1 MSITAPI
8 NINNNGAQGN
18 CDSKCDYAFDYKT
31 SNCVLT
37 NNSNYISLS
46 YDMSSTAPVRYN
58 SDNYQVNEVRLY
70 FPSIHKYNKSKA
82 DGELLIIHSSGGRKL
97 IVSVPIIV
105 GTTKS
110 GPSEFLSSVADT
122 ISKSAQEDGNSYGL
136 SGSAWSLN
144 EWIPTKKYYGYT
156 ATGPHSSYGSG
167 TFDYVV
173 FNKDNGAS
181 VSITSSALKVIKK
194 YISDSGISII
204 EDNPPPY
211 FISKKNAVI
220 GLDKES
226 DDIYISCSPTSV
238 SQEHELVG
246 ENGELNYRP
255 QDRVKSGNS
264 VDKLKRF
271 MKRTDFLNNPFVTI
285 VLSSLIMVGVYK
297 VGIAVFKRK
306 PKTS

>member
-1 MSITAPI
+1 MSTTAPI
-8 NINNNGAQGN
+8 NIKNNGAQGN
-18 CDSKCDYAFDYKT
+18 CDSKCDYAFEYKS

-37 NNSNYISLS
+37 NNGTHIKLS

-70 FPSIHKYNKSKA
+70 FPSIHTYNNSKA
-82 DGELLIIHSSGGRKL
+82 DGELLVVHSSGGRKL

-105 GTTKS
+105 GSTKS
-110 GPSEFLSSVADT
+110 GPSEFLKALAT
-122 ISKSAQEDGNSYGL
+122 NLAKFAPKSGNKTQL
-136 SGSAWSLN
+136 SGASWNLS
-144 EWIPTKKYYGYT
+144 EWIPTKKYYSYT
-156 ATGPHSSYGSG
+156 GTGPDNSYGSG
-167 TFDYVV
+167 TFDYVI
-173 FNKDNGAS
+173 FNRDNGAS
-181 VSITSSALKVIKK
+181 VSITSSALKIIKK
-194 YISDSGISII
+194 YISSSGISTIT
-204 EDNPPPY
+204 DNPPPY
-211 FISKKNAVI
+211 FISKNNAVV

-271 MKRTDFLNNPFVTI
+271 MKRTDFLNNPIVTI
-285 VLSSLIMVGVYK
+285 IMSSLVMVGVYK
-297 VGIAVFKRK
+297 VGVAVFKRK
-306 PKTS
+306 PKT

>member
-18 CDSKCDYAFDYKT
+18 CDSKCDYAFEYKS
-31 SNCVLT
+31 SNCTIT
-37 NNSNYISLS
+37 NNGVHIKLS

-58 SDNYQVNEVRLY
+58 SDNYQVNEVLLY
-70 FPSIHKYNKSKA
+70 FPSIHKYNNSKA
-82 DGELLIIHSSGGRKL
+82 DGELIVVHSSGGRKL

-105 GTTKS
+105 GSTKS
-110 GPSEFLSSVADT
+110 GPSEFLKALAT
-122 ISKSAQEDGNSYGL
+122 NLAKFAPKSGNKTQL
-136 SGSAWSLN
+136 SGASWNLS
-144 EWIPTKKYYGYT
+144 EWIPTKKYYSYT

-173 FNKDNGAS
+173 FNRDNGAS
-181 VSITSSALKVIKK
+181 VSITSSDLNKIKE
-194 YISDSGISII
+194 YISASEISII

-211 FISKKNAVI
+211 FISKNNAVV

-271 MKRTDFLNNPFVTI
+271 MKITDFFNNPIVTI
-285 VLSSLIMVGVYK
+285 IMSSLVMVGVYK